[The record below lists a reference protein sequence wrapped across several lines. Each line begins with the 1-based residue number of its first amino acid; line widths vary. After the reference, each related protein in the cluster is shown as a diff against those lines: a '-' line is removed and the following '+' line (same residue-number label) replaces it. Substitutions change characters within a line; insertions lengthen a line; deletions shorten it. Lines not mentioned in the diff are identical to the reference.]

1 MPNITSAK
9 KKLRQDKKK
18 RVLNSAYKKK
28 YKEAVAAFVLKG
40 TKNLLQKAFSLV
52 DKSVKKGVLHK
63 NTAARLKSKLSKRV
77 KGKNG

>member
-1 MPNITSAK
+1 MPNIKSAK
-9 KKLRQDKKK
+9 KKLRQDKKR
-18 RVLNSAYKKK
+18 RVLNSSYKKK
-28 YKEAVAAFVLKG
+28 YKEAIASYVLKG

-63 NTAARLKSKLSKRV
+63 NTAARLKSGLGKRG

>member
-18 RVLNSAYKKK
+18 HVLNSVYKKK
-28 YKEAVAAFVLKG
+28 YKEAIALYVLKG
-40 TKNLLQKAFSLV
+40 TKELLQKAFSLV
-52 DKSVKKGVLHK
+52 DKSVKKGILHK
-63 NTAARLKSKLSKRV
+63 NTAARLKSKLGKRV

>member
-28 YKEAVAAFVLKG
+28 YREAVTAFVAKG
-40 TKNLLQKAFSLV
+40 TKELLQKAFSLV
-52 DKSVKKGVLHK
+52 DKSVKKGILHK
-63 NTAARLKSKLSKRV
+63 NTAARLKSKLGKRV